1 MIIRVF
7 KFTKLPQVIA
17 AIIISILIMLAFKN
31 IDNLVAEIYSL
42 SLLVAIFF
50 LSLFIISKNSILKNN
65 QYISLGLIIFCG
77 AYFKMPSE
85 INITASYL
93 FLLLSVRKIYSLK
106 SKKNQNKKLFDI
118 GFWYLISIILN
129 PVNLSFIITI
139 LTGIFIFYKISPIV
153 ILKIVAGMLGS
164 TLMTL
169 FYFDII
175 ENIPLTQDYFIEI
188 IDQIWITYSADDIF
202 LNHNLDHWLF
212 ASISLLIFLY
222 YSFRFFGNNLGE
234 RIKNLFLITFF
245 INSILLS
252 FVINEYSIFLFF
264 PFLVTLVKIISELK
278 DNLFFETVVL
288 IAIILNSY
296 PYNFLTN

>member
-17 AIIISILIMLAFKN
+17 AIIISILIMLAFKFT
-31 IDNLVAEIYSL
+31 DNLVAEIYSL

-77 AYFKMPSE
+77 VYFKMPSE

-93 FLLLSVRKIYSLK
+93 FLLLSIRKIYSLK

-129 PVNLSFIITI
+129 PVNLFFIITI
-139 LTGIFIFYKISPIV
+139 LTGIFIFYKISPVV
-153 ILKIVAGMLGS
+153 ILKIFAGMLGA
-164 TLMTL
+164 TLMAL
-169 FYFDII
+169 FYFDLT
-175 ENIPLTQDYFIEI
+175 ENIPLTQDYFIDI
-188 IDQIWITYSADDIF
+188 IDQIWIIYSANDTF
-202 LNHNLDHWLF
+202 LNQNLDHWLF
-212 ASISLLIFLY
+212 ASITLLIFLY

>member
-42 SLLVAIFF
+42 FLLVAIFF
-50 LSLFIISKNSILKNN
+50 LSLFIISKNSILKSN
-65 QYISLGLIIFCG
+65 QYISLGLIIFSG
-77 AYFKMPSE
+77 IYFKMPSE

-93 FLLLSVRKIYSLK
+93 ILLLSIRKIYSLK

-129 PVNLSFIITI
+129 PVNLFFIITI

-153 ILKIVAGMLGS
+153 ILKIVAGMLGA
-164 TLMTL
+164 TLMAL
-169 FYFDII
+169 FYFDLT
-175 ENIPLTQDYFIEI
+175 ENIPLTQDYFIDI
-188 IDQIWITYSADDIF
+188 VDQIWITYSANDTF
-202 LNHNLDHWLF
+202 LNQNLDHWLF

>member
-31 IDNLVAEIYSL
+31 TDNLVAEIYSL

-77 AYFKMPSE
+77 IYFKMPSE

-93 FLLLSVRKIYSLK
+93 ILLLSIRKIYSLK

-129 PVNLSFIITI
+129 PVNLFFIITI
-139 LTGIFIFYKISPIV
+139 LTGIFIFYKISPV
-153 ILKIVAGMLGS
+153 VVLKIVAGMLGAK
-164 TLMTL
+164 LIVL
-169 FYFDII
+169 FYFDLT
-175 ENIPLTQDYFIEI
+175 ENIPLTQDYFINI
-188 IDQIWITYSADDIF
+188 IDQIWITYSTNDTF
-202 LNHNLDHWLF
+202 LNQNLDHWLF

-222 YSFRFFGNNLGE
+222 YSFRFFGNNLVE
-234 RIKNLFLITFF
+234 RIKNLFLLTFF
-245 INSILLS
+245 INSFLLS
-252 FVINEYSIFLFF
+252 FIINEYSIFLFF

>member
-77 AYFKMPSE
+77 VYFKMPSE

-93 FLLLSVRKIYSLK
+93 FLLLSIRKIYSLK

-129 PVNLSFIITI
+129 PVNLFFIITI
-139 LTGIFIFYKISPIV
+139 LTGIFIFYKISPV
-153 ILKIVAGMLGS
+153 VVLKIVAGMLGA
-164 TLMTL
+164 TLIAL
-169 FYFDII
+169 FYFDLT
-175 ENIPLTQDYFIEI
+175 ENIQLTQDYFIDI
-188 IDQIWITYSADDIF
+188 IDQIWITYSANDTF
-202 LNHNLDHWLF
+202 LNQNLDHWLF

>member
-31 IDNLVAEIYSL
+31 TDNLVAEIYSL

-65 QYISLGLIIFCG
+65 QYISLGLIVFCG
-77 AYFKMPSE
+77 VYFKMPSE

-93 FLLLSVRKIYSLK
+93 FLLLSIRKIYSLK
-106 SKKNQNKKLFDI
+106 SKKNHNKKLFDI

-129 PVNLSFIITI
+129 PVNLFFIITI
-139 LTGIFIFYKISPIV
+139 LTGVFLFYKISPV
-153 ILKIVAGMLGS
+153 VVLKIVAGMLGA
-164 TLMTL
+164 TLMAL
-169 FYFDII
+169 FYFDLT
-175 ENIPLTQDYFIEI
+175 ENISLTQDYFIDI
-188 IDQIWITYSADDIF
+188 IDRIWIAYSANDTF
-202 LNHNLDHWLF
+202 LNQNLDHWLF

-222 YSFRFFGNNLGE
+222 YSFSFFGKNLGE
-234 RIKNLFLITFF
+234 RIKNLFLLTFF
-245 INSILLS
+245 INSFLLS
-252 FVINEYSIFLFF
+252 FIISEYSIFLFF

>member
-77 AYFKMPSE
+77 VYFKMPSE

-93 FLLLSVRKIYSLK
+93 ILLLSIRKIYSLK

-129 PVNLSFIITI
+129 PVNLFFIITI
-139 LTGIFIFYKISPIV
+139 LTGIFIFYKISPVV
-153 ILKIVAGMLGS
+153 ILKIVAGMLGA

-169 FYFDII
+169 FYFDLT
-175 ENIPLTQDYFIEI
+175 ENILLTQDYFIDI
-188 IDQIWITYSADDIF
+188 IDQIWIIYSANDTF
-202 LNHNLDHWLF
+202 LNQNLDHWLF
-212 ASISLLIFLY
+212 ASITLLIFLY

-234 RIKNLFLITFF
+234 RIKNLFLLTFF

-278 DNLFFETVVL
+278 DNLFFETVVI

>member
-31 IDNLVAEIYSL
+31 TDNLVAEIYSL

-77 AYFKMPSE
+77 IYFKMPSE

-93 FLLLSVRKIYSLK
+93 ILLLSIRKIYSLK

-129 PVNLSFIITI
+129 PVNLFFIITI
-139 LTGIFIFYKISPIV
+139 LTGIFIFYKISPVV
-153 ILKIVAGMLGS
+153 ILKIFAGMLGA
-164 TLMTL
+164 TLMAL
-169 FYFDII
+169 FYFDLT
-175 ENIPLTQDYFIEI
+175 ENIPLTQDYFIDI
-188 IDQIWITYSADDIF
+188 IDQIWIIYSANDTF
-202 LNHNLDHWLF
+202 LNQNLDHWLF
-212 ASISLLIFLY
+212 ASITLLIFLY

>member
-77 AYFKMPSE
+77 IYFKMPSE

-93 FLLLSVRKIYSLK
+93 ILLLSVRKIYSLK

-129 PVNLSFIITI
+129 PVNLFFIITI
-139 LTGIFIFYKISPIV
+139 LTGIFIFYKISPV
-153 ILKIVAGMLGS
+153 VVLKIVAGMLGA

-169 FYFDII
+169 FYFDLT
-175 ENIPLTQDYFIEI
+175 ENILLTQDYFIDI
-188 IDQIWITYSADDIF
+188 IDQIWIAYSANDTF
-202 LNHNLDHWLF
+202 LNQNLDHWLF

-234 RIKNLFLITFF
+234 RIKNLFLLTFF

>member
-77 AYFKMPSE
+77 IYFKMPSE

-93 FLLLSVRKIYSLK
+93 ILLLSIRKIYSLK

-129 PVNLSFIITI
+129 PVNLFFIITI
-139 LTGIFIFYKISPIV
+139 LTGIFIFYKISPLV
-153 ILKIVAGMLGS
+153 VLKIVAGMLGAK
-164 TLMTL
+164 LIVL
-169 FYFDII
+169 FYFDLT
-175 ENIPLTQDYFIEI
+175 ENIPLTQDYFINI
-188 IDQIWITYSADDIF
+188 IDQIWITYSTNDTF
-202 LNHNLDHWLF
+202 LNQNLDHWLF

-222 YSFRFFGNNLGE
+222 YSFRFFGNNLVE
-234 RIKNLFLITFF
+234 RIKNLFLLTFF
-245 INSILLS
+245 INSFLLS
-252 FVINEYSIFLFF
+252 FIINEYSIFLFF

>member
-77 AYFKMPSE
+77 IYFKMPSE

-93 FLLLSVRKIYSLK
+93 ILLLSIRKIYSLK

-129 PVNLSFIITI
+129 PVNLFFIITI
-139 LTGIFIFYKISPIV
+139 LTGIFIFYKISPVV
-153 ILKIVAGMLGS
+153 ILKIFAGMLGPM
-164 TLMTL
+164 LMAL
-169 FYFDII
+169 FYFDLT
-175 ENIPLTQDYFIEI
+175 ENTPLTQDYFIDI
-188 IDQIWITYSADDIF
+188 IDQIWIIYSANDIF
-202 LNHNLDHWLF
+202 LNQNLDHWFF
-212 ASISLLIFLY
+212 APISLLIFLY

-234 RIKNLFLITFF
+234 RIKNLFLLTFF
-245 INSILLS
+245 INSILIS
-252 FVINEYSIFLFF
+252 FLINEYSIFLFF

-296 PYNFLTN
+296 P

>member
-7 KFTKLPQVIA
+7 KFTKFPQVIG

-31 IDNLVAEIYSL
+31 TNNLVAETYSL

-65 QYISLGLIIFCG
+65 QYILLGFIIFCG
-77 AYFKMPSE
+77 IYFKTPSE

-93 FLLLSVRKIYSLK
+93 FLLLSIRKIYSLK

-129 PVNLSFIITI
+129 PVNLFFIITI
-139 LTGIFIFYKISPIV
+139 LTGIFIFYKISPV
-153 ILKIVAGMLGS
+153 VVLKIVAGMLGA
-164 TLMTL
+164 TLISI
-169 FYFDII
+169 FYFDLTV
-175 ENIPLTQDYFIEI
+175 NTPLTQDYFIDI
-188 IDQIWITYSADDIF
+188 IDQIWITYSTNDTF
-202 LNHNLDHWLF
+202 LNQNLDHWLF
-212 ASISLLIFLY
+212 ASISLIIFLY

-234 RIKNLFLITFF
+234 RIKNLFLLTFF
-245 INSILLS
+245 INSFLLS

-278 DNLFFETVVL
+278 DNLFFEIVVL

>member
-17 AIIISILIMLAFKN
+17 AIIISILIMLAFKK

-42 SLLVAIFF
+42 SLLLAIFF
-50 LSLFIISKNSILKNN
+50 LSLFIISKNSILNNN

-77 AYFKMPSE
+77 IYFKMPSE

-93 FLLLSVRKIYSLK
+93 ILLLSIRKIYSLK
-106 SKKNQNKKLFDI
+106 SKKNLNKKLFDI

-129 PVNLSFIITI
+129 PVNLFFIITI
-139 LTGIFIFYKISPIV
+139 LTGIFIFYKISPV
-153 ILKIVAGMLGS
+153 VVLKIVAGMLGA
-164 TLMTL
+164 TLIAL
-169 FYFDII
+169 FYFDLT
-175 ENIPLTQDYFIEI
+175 ENIQLTQDYFIDI
-188 IDQIWITYSADDIF
+188 IDQIWIAYSANDTF
-202 LNHNLDHWLF
+202 LNQNLDRWLF

>member
-77 AYFKMPSE
+77 IYFKMPSE

-93 FLLLSVRKIYSLK
+93 ILLLSIRKIYSLK

-129 PVNLSFIITI
+129 PVNLFFIITI
-139 LTGIFIFYKISPIV
+139 LTGIFIFYKISPV
-153 ILKIVAGMLGS
+153 VVLKIVAGMLGP
-164 TLMTL
+164 TLIVL
-169 FYFDII
+169 FYFDLT
-175 ENIPLTQDYFIEI
+175 ENIPLTQDYFINI
-188 IDQIWITYSADDIF
+188 IDQIWITYSTNDTF
-202 LNHNLDHWLF
+202 LNQNLDHWLF

-222 YSFRFFGNNLGE
+222 YSFRFFGNNLVE
-234 RIKNLFLITFF
+234 RIKNLFLLTFF
-245 INSILLS
+245 INSFLLS
-252 FVINEYSIFLFF
+252 FIINEYSIFLFF

>member
-77 AYFKMPSE
+77 IYFKMPSE
-85 INITASYL
+85 INITTSYL
-93 FLLLSVRKIYSLK
+93 ILLLSIRKIYSLK

-118 GFWYLISIILN
+118 GFWYVISIILN
-129 PVNLSFIITI
+129 PVNLFFIITI
-139 LTGIFIFYKISPIV
+139 LTGIFIFYKISPV
-153 ILKIVAGMLGS
+153 VVLKIVAGMLGA
-164 TLMTL
+164 TLIAL
-169 FYFDII
+169 FYFDLT
-175 ENIPLTQDYFIEI
+175 ENIQLTQDYFIDI
-188 IDQIWITYSADDIF
+188 IDQIWIAYSANDTF
-202 LNHNLDHWLF
+202 LNQNLDHWLF

>member
-7 KFTKLPQVIA
+7 KFTKFPQVIA

-31 IDNLVAEIYSL
+31 TDNLVAEIYSL

-77 AYFKMPSE
+77 VYFKMPSE

-93 FLLLSVRKIYSLK
+93 FLLLSIRKIYSLK

-129 PVNLSFIITI
+129 PVNLFFIITI

-153 ILKIVAGMLGS
+153 ILKIVAGMLGA
-164 TLMTL
+164 TLMAL
-169 FYFDII
+169 FYFDLT
-175 ENIPLTQDYFIEI
+175 ENIQLTQDYFIDI
-188 IDQIWITYSADDIF
+188 IDQIWIAYSANDTF
-202 LNHNLDHWLF
+202 LNQNLDHWLF

-234 RIKNLFLITFF
+234 RIKNLFLLTFF

>member
-31 IDNLVAEIYSL
+31 TDNLVAEIYSL

-65 QYISLGLIIFCG
+65 QYISLGLIVFCG
-77 AYFKMPSE
+77 VYFKMPSE

-93 FLLLSVRKIYSLK
+93 ILLLSIRKIYSLK

-129 PVNLSFIITI
+129 PVNLFFIITI
-139 LTGIFIFYKISPIV
+139 LTGIFIFYKISPVV
-153 ILKIVAGMLGS
+153 ILKIVAGMLGA

-169 FYFDII
+169 FYFDLT
-175 ENIPLTQDYFIEI
+175 ENILLTQDYFIDI
-188 IDQIWITYSADDIF
+188 IDQIWIIYSANDTF
-202 LNHNLDHWLF
+202 LNQNLDHWLF
-212 ASISLLIFLY
+212 ASITLLIFLY

-234 RIKNLFLITFF
+234 RIKNLFLLTFF

-278 DNLFFETVVL
+278 DNLFFETVIL

-296 PYNFLTN
+296 PFNFLTN

>member
-31 IDNLVAEIYSL
+31 TDNLVAEIYSL

-77 AYFKMPSE
+77 VYFKMPSE

-93 FLLLSVRKIYSLK
+93 ILLLSIRKIYSLK

-129 PVNLSFIITI
+129 PVNLFFIITI
-139 LTGIFIFYKISPIV
+139 LTGIFIFYKISPVV
-153 ILKIVAGMLGS
+153 ILKIFAGMLGA
-164 TLMTL
+164 TLIAL
-169 FYFDII
+169 FYFDLT
-175 ENIPLTQDYFIEI
+175 ENIQLTQDYFIDI
-188 IDQIWITYSADDIF
+188 IDQIWIAYIANDTF
-202 LNHNLDHWLF
+202 LNQNLDHWLF

>member
-50 LSLFIISKNSILKNN
+50 LSLFIISKNLILKNN

-77 AYFKMPSE
+77 IYFKMPSE

-93 FLLLSVRKIYSLK
+93 ILLLSVRKIYSLK

-129 PVNLSFIITI
+129 PVNLFFIITI
-139 LTGIFIFYKISPIV
+139 LTGIFIFYKISPVV
-153 ILKIVAGMLGS
+153 ILKVVAGMLGS
-164 TLMTL
+164 TLMAL
-169 FYFDII
+169 FYFNLT
-175 ENIPLTQDYFIEI
+175 ENTPLTQDYFIDI
-188 IDQIWITYSADDIF
+188 IDQIWITYSANDTF
-202 LNHNLDHWLF
+202 LNQNLDHWLF
-212 ASISLLIFLY
+212 ASITLLIFLY

-234 RIKNLFLITFF
+234 RIKNLFLLTFF

>member
-31 IDNLVAEIYSL
+31 TDNLVAEIYSL

-77 AYFKMPSE
+77 IYFKMPSE

-93 FLLLSVRKIYSLK
+93 ILLLSIRKIYSLK

-129 PVNLSFIITI
+129 PVNLFFIITI
-139 LTGIFIFYKISPIV
+139 LTGIFIFYKISPVV
-153 ILKIVAGMLGS
+153 ILKIFAGMLGA
-164 TLMTL
+164 TLMAL
-169 FYFDII
+169 FYFDLT
-175 ENIPLTQDYFIEI
+175 ENTPLTQDYFIDI
-188 IDQIWITYSADDIF
+188 IDQIWIIYSANDTF
-202 LNHNLDHWLF
+202 LNQNLDHWLF

-234 RIKNLFLITFF
+234 RIKNLFLLTFF

>member
-7 KFTKLPQVIA
+7 KFTKFPQVIA

-31 IDNLVAEIYSL
+31 TDNLVAEIYSL

-77 AYFKMPSE
+77 IYFKMPSE

-93 FLLLSVRKIYSLK
+93 ILLLSVRKIYSLK

-129 PVNLSFIITI
+129 PVNLFFIITI
-139 LTGIFIFYKISPIV
+139 LTGIFIFYKISPVV
-153 ILKIVAGMLGS
+153 ILKVVAGMLGS
-164 TLMTL
+164 TLIAL
-169 FYFDII
+169 FYFDLT
-175 ENIPLTQDYFIEI
+175 ENIQLTQDYFIDI
-188 IDQIWITYSADDIF
+188 IDQIWIAYSANDTF
-202 LNHNLDHWLF
+202 LNQNLDHWLF

>member
-7 KFTKLPQVIA
+7 KFTKFPQVIA

-31 IDNLVAEIYSL
+31 TDNLVAEIYSL

-77 AYFKMPSE
+77 IYFKMPSE

-93 FLLLSVRKIYSLK
+93 ILLLSVRKIYSLK

-129 PVNLSFIITI
+129 PVNLFFIITI
-139 LTGIFIFYKISPIV
+139 LTGIFIFYKISPVV
-153 ILKIVAGMLGS
+153 ILKVVAGMLGA
-164 TLMTL
+164 TLIAL
-169 FYFDII
+169 FYFDLT
-175 ENIPLTQDYFIEI
+175 ENIQLTQDYFIDI
-188 IDQIWITYSADDIF
+188 IDQIWIAYSANDTF
-202 LNHNLDHWLF
+202 LNQNLDHWLF

-296 PYNFLTN
+296 PYNFITN

>member
-1 MIIRVF
+1 MVCW
-7 KFTKLPQVIA
+7 
-17 AIIISILIMLAFKN
+17 
-31 IDNLVAEIYSL
+31 
-42 SLLVAIFF
+42 
-50 LSLFIISKNSILKNN
+50 LFSN
-65 QYISLGLIIFCG
+65 
-77 AYFKMPSE
+77 
-85 INITASYL
+85 
-93 FLLLSVRKIYSLK
+93 VWSLK

-129 PVNLSFIITI
+129 PVNLFFIITI
-139 LTGIFIFYKISPIV
+139 LTGIFIFYKISPVV
-153 ILKIVAGMLGS
+153 ILKIVAGMLGA
-164 TLMTL
+164 TLIAL
-169 FYFDII
+169 FYFDLT
-175 ENIPLTQDYFIEI
+175 ENIQLTQDYFIDI
-188 IDQIWITYSADDIF
+188 IDQIWIAYSANDTF
-202 LNHNLDHWLF
+202 LNQNLDHWLF
-212 ASISLLIFLY
+212 ASITLLIFLY

-234 RIKNLFLITFF
+234 RIKNLFLLTFF

>member
-1 MIIRVF
+1 MIFRVF

-42 SLLVAIFF
+42 SLLVTIFF

-77 AYFKMPSE
+77 IYFKMPSE

-93 FLLLSVRKIYSLK
+93 ILLLSIRKIYSLK
-106 SKKNQNKKLFDI
+106 SKNNQNKKLFDI

-129 PVNLSFIITI
+129 PVNIFFIITI
-139 LTGIFIFYKISPIV
+139 LTGIFIFYKISPVV
-153 ILKIVAGMLGS
+153 ILKIVAGMLGA
-164 TLMTL
+164 TLMAL
-169 FYFDII
+169 FYFDLT
-175 ENIPLTQDYFIEI
+175 ENTPLTQDYFIDI
-188 IDQIWITYSADDIF
+188 IDQIWITYSANDTF
-202 LNHNLDHWLF
+202 LNQNLDHWLF

-296 PYNFLTN
+296 PYNFLTI

>member
-7 KFTKLPQVIA
+7 KFTKLPQVVA

-42 SLLVAIFF
+42 SFLVAIFF

-65 QYISLGLIIFCG
+65 QYISLGLIVFCG
-77 AYFKMPSE
+77 IYFKMPSE

-93 FLLLSVRKIYSLK
+93 ILLLSVRKIYSLK

-129 PVNLSFIITI
+129 HVNLFFIITI
-139 LTGIFIFYKISPIV
+139 LTGIFIFYKISPVV
-153 ILKIVAGMLGS
+153 ILKIVAGMLGA
-164 TLMTL
+164 TLMAL
-169 FYFDII
+169 FYFDLT
-175 ENIPLTQDYFIEI
+175 ENTPLTQDYFIDI
-188 IDQIWITYSADDIF
+188 IDQIWITYSANDTF
-202 LNHNLDHWLF
+202 LNQNLDHWLF
-212 ASISLLIFLY
+212 ASITLLIFLY

-234 RIKNLFLITFF
+234 RIKNLFLLTFF

>member
-42 SLLVAIFF
+42 SLLVTIFF

-65 QYISLGLIIFCG
+65 QYISLGLIVFCG
-77 AYFKMPSE
+77 IYFKMSSE

-93 FLLLSVRKIYSLK
+93 ILLLSIRKIYSLK

-129 PVNLSFIITI
+129 PINLFFIITI
-139 LTGIFIFYKISPIV
+139 LTGIFIFYKISPVV
-153 ILKIVAGMLGS
+153 ILKIVAGMLGA
-164 TLMTL
+164 TLMAL
-169 FYFDII
+169 FYFDLT
-175 ENIPLTQDYFIEI
+175 ENIPLTQDYFIDI
-188 IDQIWITYSADDIF
+188 IDQIWITYSANDTF
-202 LNHNLDHWLF
+202 LNQNLDHWLF

-234 RIKNLFLITFF
+234 RIKNLFLLTFY

-252 FVINEYSIFLFF
+252 FIINEYSIFLFF

>member
-1 MIIRVF
+1 
-7 KFTKLPQVIA
+7 
-17 AIIISILIMLAFKN
+17 MLAFKN
-31 IDNLVAEIYSL
+31 LDNLVAEIYSL

-77 AYFKMPSE
+77 VYFKMPSE

-93 FLLLSVRKIYSLK
+93 ILLLSIRKIYSLK

-129 PVNLSFIITI
+129 PVNLFFIITI
-139 LTGIFIFYKISPIV
+139 LTGTFIFYKISPV
-153 ILKIVAGMLGS
+153 VVLKIVAGMLGA
-164 TLMTL
+164 TLMAL
-169 FYFDII
+169 FYFDLT
-175 ENIPLTQDYFIEI
+175 ENIPLTQDYFIDI
-188 IDQIWITYSADDIF
+188 IDQIWIAYSANDTF
-202 LNHNLDHWLF
+202 LNQNLDHWLF
-212 ASISLLIFLY
+212 ALISLLIFLY

-288 IAIILNSY
+288 ISIILNSY

>member
-1 MIIRVF
+1 MIFRVF

-42 SLLVAIFF
+42 SLLVTIFF

-77 AYFKMPSE
+77 IYFKMPSE

-93 FLLLSVRKIYSLK
+93 ILLLSIRKIYSLK
-106 SKKNQNKKLFDI
+106 SKKNQNRKLFDI

-129 PVNLSFIITI
+129 PVNIFFIITI
-139 LTGIFIFYKISPIV
+139 LAGIFIFYKISPVV
-153 ILKIVAGMLGS
+153 ILKIVVGILGA
-164 TLMTL
+164 TLMAL
-169 FYFDII
+169 FYFDLT
-175 ENIPLTQDYFIEI
+175 ENTPLTQDYFIDI
-188 IDQIWITYSADDIF
+188 IDQIWITYSANDTF
-202 LNHNLDHWLF
+202 LNQNLDHWLF
-212 ASISLLIFLY
+212 ASINLLIFMY

-234 RIKNLFLITFF
+234 RIKNLFLLTFF
-245 INSILLS
+245 INSFLLS
-252 FVINEYSIFLFF
+252 FIINEYSIFLFF

-296 PYNFLTN
+296 PYNFLTI

>member
-77 AYFKMPSE
+77 VYFKMPSE

-93 FLLLSVRKIYSLK
+93 FLLLSIRKIYSLK

-129 PVNLSFIITI
+129 PVNLFFIITI
-139 LTGIFIFYKISPIV
+139 VTGIFIFYKISPLV
-153 ILKIVAGMLGS
+153 ILKIVAGMLGA
-164 TLMTL
+164 TLIAL
-169 FYFDII
+169 FYFDLT
-175 ENIPLTQDYFIEI
+175 ENIQLTQDYFIDI
-188 IDQIWITYSADDIF
+188 IDQIWIAYSANDTF
-202 LNHNLDHWLF
+202 LNQNLDHWLF

>member
-77 AYFKMPSE
+77 IYFKMPSE

-93 FLLLSVRKIYSLK
+93 TLLLSIRKIYSLK

-129 PVNLSFIITI
+129 PVNLFFIITI
-139 LTGIFIFYKISPIV
+139 LTGIFIFYKISPV
-153 ILKIVAGMLGS
+153 VVLKIVAGMLGA
-164 TLMTL
+164 TLIVL
-169 FYFDII
+169 FYFDLT
-175 ENIPLTQDYFIEI
+175 ENIPLTQDYFINI
-188 IDQIWITYSADDIF
+188 IDQIWITYSTNDTF
-202 LNHNLDHWLF
+202 LNQNLDHWLF

-222 YSFRFFGNNLGE
+222 YSFRFFGNNLVE
-234 RIKNLFLITFF
+234 RIKNLFLLTFF
-245 INSILLS
+245 INSFLLS
-252 FVINEYSIFLFF
+252 FIINEYSIFLFF